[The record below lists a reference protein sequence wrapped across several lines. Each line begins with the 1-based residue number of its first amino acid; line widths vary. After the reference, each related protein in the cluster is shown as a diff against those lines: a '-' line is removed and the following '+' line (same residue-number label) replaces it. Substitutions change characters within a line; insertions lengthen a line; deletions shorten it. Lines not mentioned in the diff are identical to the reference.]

1 MKLDRDVLADV
12 CKPNTLKGH
21 YPQGLLPLR
30 KILRNIYYHKFCL
43 ISPIEWQFFART
55 GLGLKVYQLLQSGNL
70 VTVVRCQ
77 KRVH

>member
-1 MKLDRDVLADV
+1 MKLNRDVLADV
-12 CKPNTLKGH
+12 KGH
-21 YPQGLLPLR
+21 YPQGLPLC
-30 KILRNIYYHKFCL
+30 KILQNIYYDKFCL

-70 VTVVRCQ
+70 ATVRLQ